1 MKTLLQIVSDWI
13 NGFLPPWLKFD
24 KLMHFSLCFILS
36 IFGWI
41 GVVFAA
47 GWSIGKETGDYF
59 NKDSGWSWRDLMAD
73 GLGILAGLGLY
84 YMVKQF

>member
-1 MKTLLQIVSDWI
+1 MKTLLQILSNWI

-36 IFGWI
+36 IFGWW

-47 GWSIGKETGDYF
+47 GLAIGKEVGDYF
-59 NKDSGWSWRDLMAD
+59 NKDSGWSWRDLIAD